1 MKALKAGD
9 ASRYT
14 ISDDDWLLM
23 YEYIPSI
30 ICSLKKQAVKWASYR
45 GDNEHHVGI

>member
-23 YEYIPSI
+23 YVHIPNI
-30 ICSLKKQAVKWASYR
+30 ICSLKKTGCEVLATEVEMS
-45 GDNEHHVGI
+45 IT